1 MTDIRPNVAAI
12 ARVRGIVRG
21 SEIDR
26 VADVSL
32 DDAILVLSWTELT
45 SLRLA
50 LDALDGIASQSSQLT
65 LYLSSGDVLELS
77 GDDGLRPLAV
87 RLMARACTMPELT
100 RGLRSFGSLRG
111 APGAAHDLWFE
122 PLLSVRRAVEGVTD
136 ATRQLALID
145 AGALATKM
153 EGVMLQ
159 LATAKA
165 PGDAARQR
173 AIEAAL
179 EEESIDLFLALGRLA
194 LAADALSGSA
204 LDTRLVD
211 WRGWILALR
220 DVFSAAD
227 DAWRRVSH
235 EV

>member
-1 MTDIRPNVAAI
+1 MIDSRPPVEAI

-32 DDAILVLSWTELT
+32 NDATLMLSWTELT
-45 SLRLA
+45 SLGLA
-50 LDALDGIASQSSQLT
+50 LDTLDGIAHQASQLT
-65 LYLSSGDVLELS
+65 LYLSNGDVLELS

-87 RLMARACTMPELT
+87 RLTARACTMPELT

-111 APGAAHDLWFE
+111 APGTAHDVWFE

-153 EGVMLQ
+153 ERVMIQ
-159 LATAKA
+159 LATTKA

-194 LAADALSGSA
+194 LTADTLMGGA
-204 LDTRLVD
+204 LDTRFVD
-211 WRGWILALR
+211 WRRWIAALR

>member
-1 MTDIRPNVAAI
+1 MTDIRPSVAAI

-50 LDALDGIASQSSQLT
+50 LDALDGIASQASQLT

-77 GDDGLRPLAV
+77 GDDGLRPLAA

-111 APGAAHDLWFE
+111 APGRCA
-122 PLLSVRRAVEGVTD
+122 
-136 ATRQLALID
+136 
-145 AGALATKM
+145 
-153 EGVMLQ
+153 
-159 LATAKA
+159 
-165 PGDAARQR
+165 
-173 AIEAAL
+173 
-179 EEESIDLFLALGRLA
+179 
-194 LAADALSGSA
+194 
-204 LDTRLVD
+204 
-211 WRGWILALR
+211 
-220 DVFSAAD
+220 
-227 DAWRRVSH
+227 
-235 EV
+235 

>member
-12 ARVRGIVRG
+12 ARVRGILRG

-32 DDAILVLSWTELT
+32 DDATLVLSWSELT

-50 LDALDGIASQSSQLT
+50 LNALDGIASQASQLT

-87 RLMARACTMPELT
+87 RLMARACTMPEVT

-111 APGAAHDLWFE
+111 APGVAHDLWFE
-122 PLLSVRRAVEGVTD
+122 PLLSVRRAAEGVTD

-145 AGALATKM
+145 AGALATQM
-153 EGVMLQ
+153 ERVMLQ
-159 LATAKA
+159 LAKAKA

-179 EEESIDLFLALGRLA
+179 EEESIDLFFALGRLA
-194 LAADALSGSA
+194 IAADTLSGSA
-204 LDTRLVD
+204 LDTQFVD
-211 WRGWILALR
+211 WRRWIEALR